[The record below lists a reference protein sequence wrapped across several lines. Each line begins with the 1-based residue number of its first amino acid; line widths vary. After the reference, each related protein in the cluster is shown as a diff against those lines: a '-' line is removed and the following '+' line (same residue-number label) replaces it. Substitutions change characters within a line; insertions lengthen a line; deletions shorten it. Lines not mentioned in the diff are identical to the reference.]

1 MNRKRMGQFSIVAIA
16 ACAML
21 VRVGMASAAI
31 NITTVSV
38 GNPGNAAD
46 GNGYGA
52 VDYKYN
58 IGKYDVTA
66 SQYAT
71 FLNAVAKTDTNTLY
85 NPFMVRTDYGSGITQ
100 NGSDG
105 NYTYS
110 VNAAFVNRPVNNVS
124 YWSTARFSNWLENGQ
139 PNGVQG
145 AGTTETG
152 TYTLTTASIA
162 NNTVSRNAGSTWSL
176 PSEDEWYKAAYYKGG
191 NIFADY
197 WLYATQSD
205 TTPGRSLSDSS
216 GNNANF
222 YNGSGTYPIDSGH
235 KSTVVGQFAN
245 SPGAYGTFDQNGNVF
260 QWNESIINGGSR
272 GVRGGSFDD
281 SSSLMQS
288 GARGDYDPTTEFG
301 FIGFRV
307 VSQIPEPTSMAV
319 VALGVMVIGMRRRVV
334 K

>member
-124 YWSTARFSNWLENGQ
+124 YWSAARFSNWLENGQ

-205 TTPGRSLSDSS
+205 TTPAVACLIHRATTPIFTMVPERIRSTAAISPRLWVNSQTHPVPTALSIRMATSSS
-216 GNNANF
+216 GTNP
-222 YNGSGTYPIDSGH
+222 S
-235 KSTVVGQFAN
+235 STADHAACAVDR
-245 SPGAYGTFDQNGNVF
+245 S
-260 QWNESIINGGSR
+260 
-272 GVRGGSFDD
+272 
-281 SSSLMQS
+281 
-288 GARGDYDPTTEFG
+288 TT
-301 FIGFRV
+301 
-307 VSQIPEPTSMAV
+307 A
-319 VALGVMVIGMRRRVV
+319 AA
-334 K
+334 